1 MDLLYNKERDLSP
14 VIEEPV
20 LSISHVLETGIVPSG
35 GVDDDTFDYSSD
47 VVDTSHVI
55 GRVVDPFDAIEVN
68 KMVESYTSGLRKRY
82 NKSQSDAAFRK
93 AVAEAVTA
101 SNQPA
106 SQGGNE

>member
-1 MDLLYNKERDLSP
+1 MALLYNKERDLSP

-20 LSISHVLETGIVPSG
+20 LSISHVLETGVIPSG
-35 GVDDDTFDYSSD
+35 GVDDDTFDYPND

-82 NKSQSDAAFRK
+82 NKSQSDAAFKK
-93 AVAEAVTA
+93 AVADAVSA
-101 SNQPA
+101 SNQP

>member
-20 LSISHVLETGIVPSG
+20 LSISHVLESGVIPSG
-35 GVDDDTFDYSSD
+35 GVDDDSFEYSSD
-47 VVDTSHVI
+47 FIDTSHVI

-82 NKSQSDAAFRK
+82 EKGRSDAAFKK
-93 AVAEAVTA
+93 AVAEAVAA
-101 SNQPA
+101 SNQPVT
-106 SQGGNE
+106 GVTD